1 MLHYIAYTRME
12 FEMMN
17 AILKNLRHYNV
28 KNEFPCN

>member
-1 MLHYIAYTRME
+1 MK

-28 KNEFPCN
+28 KNEFPILNMEQTK